1 MTTDPRTARTADAS
15 GRRSS
20 YRVTPHNAEAEQEL
34 LGAILTNNKA
44 YEKVGEFLKPEHFY
58 DPVHSRIFETIHTLV
73 QRGEIADPVTLKAY
87 FENDPALESV
97 GGAGYLGRTGRQRRL
112 GRQFRALRPNHP

>member
-58 DPVHSRIFETIHTLV
+58 DPVHSRIFETIYTL
-73 QRGEIADPVTLKAY
+73 I
-87 FENDPALESV
+87 
-97 GGAGYLGRTGRQRRL
+97 
-112 GRQFRALRPNHP
+112 